1 MNITQITQ
9 LLNIAQLAIDLHKA
23 RNATVPAKDAYYAVL
38 REFQWENGGQDE
50 RLDPQNEN
58 CAEIIAYSQDAFKAY
73 QAAKR
78 RVYNAQRRLDN
89 ACRKAAVLGVTPC

>member
-38 REFQWENGGQDE
+38 REFGKGKPTE
-50 RLDPQNEN
+50 RLDPRNES
-58 CAEIIAYSQDAFKAY
+58 CAEIIAYSKDAFKTY

-78 RVYNAQRRLDN
+78 RVYNVQRRLDN
-89 ACRKAAVLGVTPC
+89 ACRNAALPGVTPC